1 MKNIILFFG
10 GRSPEHDISIIT
22 AMQVKANLNPDKYNI
37 FPVYITKENKWLLV
51 EKLNRPQEFIDFNSN
66 LYPEVF
72 LRPSQNILYK
82 EGRLKTKKVCKV
94 DCAVIACHG
103 DFGEDGRL
111 QGLLD
116 MSNVPYTSSGVK
128 QSALCMDKVLT
139 KEIFEVNNLPTTKY
153 VWFKKSDYI
162 ENQQKILK
170 DIEKEIEY
178 PMVVKPANLGSS
190 IGISVCKDRNSLEDA
205 IDIAKCFDHKILVE
219 EAVLHL
225 REINIAVYKKNK
237 DLVLSS
243 ISEPPTWQEFFDF
256 DKKYLQNIKA
266 YNHKMEKLPPYITK
280 QIKNIALK
288 SYKVFE
294 LKGVVRFD
302 FLYNTDTEE
311 LFVSEINSIPG
322 SFANFLFKNLSFEN
336 LLDNL
341 IESAILEQK
350 FEANISHTFESKV
363 LSSGV
368 VKK

>member
-10 GRSPEHDISIIT
+10 GKSPEHDISIIT

-51 EKLNRPQEFIDFNSN
+51 EKLNHPQEFIGFNEN

-72 LRPSQNILYK
+72 LRPGENILYK

-94 DCAVIACHG
+94 DCCVIACHG

-116 MSNVPYTSSGVK
+116 MSNVPYTSSGVCA
-128 QSALCMDKVLT
+128 SALCMDKVHM
-139 KEIFEVNNLPTTKY
+139 KEIFEVNNLPVTKY

-170 DIEKEIEY
+170 DIEKELEY

-190 IGISVCKDRNSLEDA
+190 IGISICHDRKALEDA
-205 IDIAKCFDHKILVE
+205 VDVAKCFDHKILVE

-237 DLVLSS
+237 DLVLSD
-243 ISEPPTWQEFFDF
+243 ISQPATWQEFFDF

-266 YNHKMEKLPPYITK
+266 YNQKPEKLPSYITK
-280 QIKNIALK
+280 LIKNIAKK
-288 SYKVFE
+288 SYKIFE
-294 LKGVVRFD
+294 LSGVVRFD

-336 LLDNL
+336 LLNNL
-341 IESAILEQK
+341 IDNAILEQTLK
-350 FEANISHTFESKV
+350 LDITHTFESSV